1 MTNKTSSNNNNN
13 LLTKSTPSSSTSSLQ
28 SIHNNPNTNIGSFN
42 KANVSLNQVGSL
54 YPNTT
59 NTPSMTNNTN
69 SYQSLNVITKNNNLL
84 NVTNAQAP
92 ALYNGNEDRQQEYS
106 PLSCCML
113 RNSSCAANYLQLN
126 HQHSKMWISQ
136 PTLRASSPSQSSSQ
150 IRSMMNLNQMTNTV
164 NNHSGPQ
171 VKANKLLN

>member
-1 MTNKTSSNNNNN
+1 M
-13 LLTKSTPSSSTSSLQ
+13 TKSTPSSSTSSLQ
-28 SIHNNPNTNIGSFN
+28 SIHNNPTNIGSFN
-42 KANVSLNQVGSL
+42 KANVSLNHVGSI

-59 NTPSMTNNTN
+59 NTPPMTNNTN
-69 SYQSLNVITKNNNLL
+69 NYQSLNAITKSNNLL
-84 NVTNAQAP
+84 NVTTNAQAP
-92 ALYNGNEDRQQEYS
+92 ALYNGIEDHQREYS

-126 HQHSKMWISQ
+126 HQHCKMWISQ

-150 IRSMMNLNQMTNTV
+150 IRSMMNLNQMTNAV

-171 VKANKLLN
+171 VTIKQIND